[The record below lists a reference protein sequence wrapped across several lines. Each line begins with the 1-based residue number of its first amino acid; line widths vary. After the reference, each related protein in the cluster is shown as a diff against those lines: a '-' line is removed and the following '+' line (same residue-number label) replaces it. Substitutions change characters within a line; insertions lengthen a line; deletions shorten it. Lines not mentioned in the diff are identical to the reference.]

1 MAASRARLE
10 EAARLLRAGDAEG
23 AEACLRAMLGAAPDD
38 ADALH
43 LLGLVAYRR
52 GRHGQAC
59 AAIAAAVA
67 RRPEVALYR
76 ANLGRVLAAAGRTEE
91 AIAALRG
98 AVAAAPEDA
107 DLRYDLGLALARAGR
122 TAEAVA
128 AYREAV
134 ARAPAHA
141 EAHNNLGV
149 ALAALGETEAAE
161 ECYRAALRHAPGLAA
176 AAANL
181 GALLCRVGRWD
192 EAEEALRRALRLA
205 PDVPAALNSL
215 GTALAA
221 RRASAEAEECY
232 RRALALDPAYA
243 EAHNNLGTLL
253 EEEGRFAEAERA
265 LAEALRLRPDY
276 AEAASNLGNV
286 LVALGRLGEAE
297 RAYRLAL
304 RLRPGE
310 ASSEYNL
317 GVALLSAGRLGEGW
331 AGYERRWDR
340 RGAARRELAAPLWNG
355 EEIGGRIL
363 LVHAEQ
369 GLGDT
374 IQFCRFLPLLRARHI
389 VFEAPKKLARLL
401 AGQRLGARIVAS
413 GEPLLPFDL
422 HCPLMSLPHRLGTT
436 LETIPAAVPYL
447 AADPGLVAAWA
458 ARLAALPGLKVGLV
472 WAGNRDFAADARRSI
487 DPALLAPLLGV
498 PGVSFVSLQV
508 GARAPVTAPALGL
521 ADWTGEIE
529 DFADAAGLVAALDL
543 VIGVDTASVHLAG
556 ALGKPVWLLNRFDSC
571 WRWLRDRPDSPWYPT
586 LRQFRQASPGD
597 WAGVIGAAKGTLAAV
612 LAAAPQTGPPG
623 ITLPSRRVM
632 TARAPTGRA

>member
-1 MAASRARLE
+1 MAASRAKLE
-10 EAARLLRAGDAEG
+10 EAARLLRAGDADG
-23 AEACLRAMLGAAPDD
+23 AEACLRAVLGADEADEDAAD

-59 AAIAAAVA
+59 AAIEAAVA

-76 ANLGRVLAAAGRTEE
+76 ANLGRVLAAAGRVEE
-91 AIAALRG
+91 AASALRG

-107 DLRYDLGLALARAGR
+107 DLHYDLGLALARAGR
-122 TAEAVA
+122 TAEAAA

-149 ALAALGETEAAE
+149 ALAALCETEAAE

-176 AAANL
+176 AEANL

-192 EAEEALRRALRLA
+192 EAEEALRRALRAA

-253 EEEGRFAEAERA
+253 EAEGRFAEAEQA
-265 LAEALRLRPDY
+265 LGAALRLRPDY

-286 LVALGRLGEAE
+286 LVALGRLDEAE
-297 RAYRLAL
+297 HAYRAAL

-317 GVALLSAGRLGEGW
+317 GVALLSAGRLREGW

-340 RGAARRELAAPLWNG
+340 RGAARRELPAPLWKG

-374 IQFCRFLPLLRARHI
+374 IQFCRFLPLLRARHLI
-389 VFEAPKKLARLL
+389 FEVPRPLARLL
-401 AGQRLGARIVAS
+401 AGQRVGARIVAS
-413 GEPLLPFDL
+413 GEPLPPFDL

-436 LETIPAAVPYL
+436 LETIPAGPYL

-498 PGVSFVSLQV
+498 PGATFVSLQL
-508 GARAPVTAPALGL
+508 GARAPAPAL

-529 DFADAAGLVAALDL
+529 DFADTAGLVAALDL

-597 WAGVIGAAKGTLAAV
+597 WEGVIGAARAA
-612 LAAAPQTGPPG
+612 LIQAPQTGPAG
-623 ITLPSRRVM
+623 ITLPPHRVM
-632 TARAPTGRA
+632 RARVPSGRAG